1 MGKKIISK
9 NFVDDYNPYINIDL
23 SSKFFEDDFIEYLNK
38 FKDVLADDDFVKKII
53 LENDRKLS
61 TIINDYLVSDGV
73 NANKIK
79 EFMIEVRKIKDIILL
94 SEPALVTKR
103 HIREVDKQVNKA
115 IDDKNKKF
123 NIYAEDEN
131 YLKELFLQ
139 FSPNIDSYDEDILA
153 FKSKIKERI
162 EYYRIIFPHEKAS
175 KKIRQIIKKSDALI
189 DEMIKNLDI
198 EKSIE
203 IEFFELLL
211 RHIGM
216 DINDSSSYDAW
227 VSSLRNDFENIK
239 NEITDKCSI
248 SGAKKLI
255 QTFSTWLD
263 EFIQNKAD
271 SLDYLKENEDILLNN
286 IFNNFEESILVK
298 LNEQLNSIDNY
309 FYMNESEQQ
318 VIKRRMYDEFFRIF
332 KREIR
337 NFNSMIRLR
346 YSSKVASKY
355 VDKVNIKADKFA
367 NSLIEKIGLPIP
379 KNPWFIRKYLWAD
392 LDNFA
397 SEKGIAF
404 RKSINY
410 FLKKIVKLA
419 MKNQLIIEEEQQL
432 DPTQQYVFVSTHY
445 FTEDVIGT
453 FVSIDRQVYMLMGT
467 TDQIENNF
475 LMVAAALLG
484 FFHVDR
490 LDSKDRTLCFEKQ
503 NKLIDL
509 STSFINYVGGSWENS
524 ENELQPLSFSG
535 PVRTSKQKGVLI
547 VPRAAYFVK
556 EEKKIYVRTGQP
568 LDLKDLSEDDA
579 NEIIR
584 DTLASMHYK
593 QICKHSYPINDIVI
607 KDGDKEFQ
615 THDLPYDQHTYYMD
629 QIGKEYWNQPWTRPF
644 AVEEIGVRKRK
655 ITTLEDVYGFIDK
668 LSREK
673 LIELSSIICDPLKR
687 IDEDNRYNVVKY
699 LDNNYERFKKL
710 SRKK

>member
-1 MGKKIISK
+1 
-9 NFVDDYNPYINIDL
+9 
-23 SSKFFEDDFIEYLNK
+23 
-38 FKDVLADDDFVKKII
+38 
-53 LENDRKLS
+53 
-61 TIINDYLVSDGV
+61 
-73 NANKIK
+73 
-79 EFMIEVRKIKDIILL
+79 
-94 SEPALVTKR
+94 
-103 HIREVDKQVNKA
+103 
-115 IDDKNKKF
+115 
-123 NIYAEDEN
+123 
-131 YLKELFLQ
+131 
-139 FSPNIDSYDEDILA
+139 
-153 FKSKIKERI
+153 
-162 EYYRIIFPHEKAS
+162 
-175 KKIRQIIKKSDALI
+175 
-189 DEMIKNLDI
+189 
-198 EKSIE
+198 
-203 IEFFELLL
+203 
-211 RHIGM
+211 M

-298 LNEQLNSIDNY
+298 LNDQLNSIDNY
-309 FYMNESEQQ
+309 FYMNVSEQQ
-318 VIKRRMYDEFFRIF
+318 VIKRRMYDEFFRMF
-332 KREIR
+332 KRDVR

-655 ITTLEDVYGFIDK
+655 ITTLEDVYDFIDK
-668 LSREK
+668 LPREK

-687 IDEDNRYNVVKY
+687 IDEDNRYNIVKY
-699 LDNNYERFKKL
+699 LDNNYEKFKKL